1 MNQPGPGVDMTRMTS
16 PEVAAALEQRFTTAI
31 VVLGAQEQHGDH
43 LPLATDSMWGEH
55 LAGLLA
61 TRLGDALIAP
71 VVSVGFSPEHMRF
84 AGTISLR
91 QETLTAV
98 LEDYLTSLE
107 QHGFQRVVVLP
118 SHGGNFAPLAEALP
132 LLRLRHPT
140 VRIVAYTDL
149 IGLVDAAADVAAS
162 VDVTPD
168 EAGAHAGEW
177 ETSMILAIEPS
188 CVHLERG
195 EAGYLGPLEPVFEQI
210 NRDGM
215 EAVTPNG
222 VLGDPAKS
230 TAAHGRAYLER
241 MTDLLADYVRA
252 ASG

>member
-1 MNQPGPGVDMTRMTS
+1 MTRMTS
-16 PEVAAALEQRFTTAI
+16 PEVEAALEQGFTTAI

-61 TRLGDALIAP
+61 ARLGDALIAP

-91 QETLTAV
+91 QETLTAI
-98 LEDYLTSLE
+98 LDHYLSSLE

-118 SHGGNFAPLAEALP
+118 SHGGNFAPLVEALP
-132 LLRLRHPT
+132 QLRPRHPAL
-140 VRIVAYTDL
+140 RIVAYTDL
-149 IGLVDAAADVAAS
+149 IGLVESAAKVAAS
-162 VDVTPD
+162 FDVTPNA
-168 EAGAHAGEW
+168 AGAHAGEW
-177 ETSMILAIEPS
+177 ETSLILAMEPES
-188 CVHLERG
+188 VHLERG
-195 EAGYLGPLEPVFEQI
+195 EAGYMGPLEPVFDQI

-215 EAVTPNG
+215 QSVTPNG

-241 MTDLLADYVRA
+241 MTDLLADHIRVE
-252 ASG
+252 SD